1 MQTEK
6 PKKEK
11 VKSSYVTQKE
21 AHNEGHSWDSESDG
35 EQEAIT
41 HSRQHLTPRQ
51 KNSKTIKKDLEPNN
65 LANEVIPNSH
75 DLQEDGLKTCC
86 VPLNPGTHVTG

>member
-11 VKSSYVTQKE
+11 VKSSYITQKE
-21 AHNEGHSWDSESDG
+21 AHNEGLSWDSDSDG

-41 HSRQHLTPRQ
+41 HSRQHLTPRE
-51 KNSKTIKKDLEPNN
+51 KNSKSLKKGLEPND
-65 LANEVIPNSH
+65 LANEVIRNSH
-75 DLQEDGLKTCC
+75 DLQDGLKTCC
-86 VPLNPGTHVTG
+86 VPLNPETHVTG